1 MADSGFVDISKITD
15 VKERV
20 IVQQVLGLAKKE
32 LELRKMCRVIPMSKL
47 VAEVRIATS
56 LAGVRHVKELEEAK
70 LDSIAYTKVN
80 FDLAAFGKN
89 VVHVAV
95 SEEAERQSNV
105 NLLQMDTQ
113 DAGTAMAQMENQDII
128 EALDGLAV
136 TNDVT
141 GSNWGA
147 ANDPSDDIMAAV
159 THIASLRKGMVADT
173 IVMFPTLYGK
183 LVSNEEVKKYIRK
196 DNITE
201 KGVLKEICGLR
212 VVSHPAMQFAT
223 NYTTTCYVLDS
234 KAPALVF
241 GDGPKMAKK
250 IDGGAKFYN
259 AIAIAQ
265 WEQPKL
271 VLSDAA
277 VRIKSVG

>member
-20 IVQQVLGLAKKE
+20 IVKQVLGLAKKE
-32 LELRKMCRVIPMSKL
+32 MELRKICRVIPMPEL
-47 VAEVRIATS
+47 TAEIRIATS

-70 LDSIAYTKVN
+70 LDSVAYTKVN

-105 NLLQMDTQ
+105 DLLQMNTQ
-113 DAGTAMAQMENQDII
+113 DAATALAQMENQDIV
-128 EALDGLAV
+128 EALDALPA

-141 GSNWGA
+141 GSDWGD

-159 THIASLRKGMVADT
+159 THIASLRKGLTADT
-173 IVMFPTLYGK
+173 IVMYPTLYGK

-196 DNITE
+196 DSITE
-201 KGVLKEICGLR
+201 KGKLGEICGLKII
-212 VVSHPAMQFAT
+212 SHPAMQFAT
-223 NYTTTCYVLDS
+223 NYTSTCYVLDS
-234 KAPALVF
+234 KAPALAL

-271 VLSDAA
+271 VLSDAV
-277 VRIKSVG
+277 VRIKSV